1 MGLFS
6 LFKKSSK
13 KSPDSTESVEQET
26 TDATQEVAQATE
38 QVSEQV
44 SEPVSEP
51 RADTLKANTLK
62 FDALRALKIGEV
74 DFAIRALHTSLEE
87 IDDPECRLYL
97 AQALQRKPD
106 LAGSM
111 AELTTILEAY
121 PDYPMALYE
130 ATKVSNGLDQHSETI
145 AYAER
150 ALATELETAQQAE
163 LHRMKAQAQLAL
175 GESEQALAT
184 IDQAL
189 QLTDEVPLYWLIKV
203 KVLIALERWEEALAV
218 ALETA
223 EKFPEEERAYL
234 YEGLIT
240 YHEGDKERAE
250 RAFRQVVETDPFNVE
265 GYMHLTHL
273 VEELRGKEAA
283 ADEMEQALEMIPQP
297 TRALL
302 DYAALLYK
310 ECDRTEQYEGVQQ
323 MLAELPEDAETK
335 TGEVNFAGL
344 YAGGFY

>member
-6 LFKKSSK
+6 RFKKSNK
-13 KSPDSTESVEQET
+13 KSPVSTEEVEQET
-26 TDATQEVAQATE
+26 TNVTQEVAEQASEQATD
-38 QVSEQV
+38 
-44 SEPVSEP
+44 PK
-51 RADTLKANTLK
+51 ADTLKANTLK

-163 LHRMKAQAQLAL
+163 LYRMKAQAQLAL

-203 KVLIALERWEEALAV
+203 KVLIALKRWEDALAV

-240 YHEGDKERAE
+240 YHDGDKERAE

-310 ECDRTEQYEGVQQ
+310 GCDRTEQYEGVQKL
-323 MLAELPEDAETK
+323 LADLPEDAETK
-335 TGEVNFAGL
+335 AGEVNFANL

>member
-6 LFKKSSK
+6 RFKKSNK
-13 KSPDSTESVEQET
+13 KSPVSTEEVEQET
-26 TDATQEVAQATE
+26 TDVTQEVAEQATE
-38 QVSEQV
+38 QVSETK
-44 SEPVSEP
+44 
-51 RADTLKANTLK
+51 ADTLKANTLK
-62 FDALRALKIGEV
+62 FDALRALRIGEV

-111 AELTTILEAY
+111 TELTTILEAY
-121 PDYPMALYE
+121 PDYPAALYE

-175 GESEQALAT
+175 SESEQALAT

-234 YEGLIT
+234 YEGLIA

-283 ADEMEQALEMIPQP
+283 SDEMEQAMEMIPQP

-302 DYAALLYK
+302 DYAARLYK
-310 ECDRTEQYEGVQQ
+310 ECDRTELYEGVQQ
-323 MLAELPEDAETK
+323 LLAELPEDAETQ
-335 TGEVNFAGL
+335 TGEVNFANM

>member
-6 LFKKSSK
+6 RFKKSSK
-13 KSPDSTESVEQET
+13 KSPDSTELVEQET
-26 TDATQEVAQATE
+26 IDATQEVAEQSTE
-38 QVSEQV
+38 QVSA
-44 SEPVSEP
+44 S

-87 IDDPECRLYL
+87 IDEPECRLYL

-130 ATKVSNGLDQHSETI
+130 ATKVANGLDQHSETI

-150 ALATELETAQQAE
+150 ALATELETVEQAE
-163 LHRMKAQAQLAL
+163 LYRMKAQAQLAL
-175 GESEQALAT
+175 SESEQALAT

-203 KVLIALERWEEALAV
+203 KALIALERW
-218 ALETA
+218 
-223 EKFPEEERAYL
+223 
-234 YEGLIT
+234 
-240 YHEGDKERAE
+240 
-250 RAFRQVVETDPFNVE
+250 
-265 GYMHLTHL
+265 
-273 VEELRGKEAA
+273 
-283 ADEMEQALEMIPQP
+283 
-297 TRALL
+297 
-302 DYAALLYK
+302 
-310 ECDRTEQYEGVQQ
+310 
-323 MLAELPEDAETK
+323 
-335 TGEVNFAGL
+335 
-344 YAGGFY
+344 

>member
-6 LFKKSSK
+6 RFKKSNK
-13 KSPDSTESVEQET
+13 KSPVSTEEVEQET
-26 TDATQEVAQATE
+26 TNVTQEVAEQATD
-38 QVSEQV
+38 SK
-44 SEPVSEP
+44 
-51 RADTLKANTLK
+51 ANTLKANTLKANTLK

-74 DFAIRALHTSLEE
+74 DFAIRALRTSLEE

-106 LAGSM
+106 LAGSL

-175 GESEQALAT
+175 SESEQALAT

-283 ADEMEQALEMIPQP
+283 ADEMEQALDMIPQP

-302 DYAALLYK
+302 EYAASLYK
-310 ECDRTEQYEGVQQ
+310 ACDRTEQYEGVQQ

-335 TGEVNFAGL
+335 AGEVNFANL

>member
-6 LFKKSSK
+6 RFKKSNK
-13 KSPDSTESVEQET
+13 KSPVSTEEVEQET
-26 TDATQEVAQATE
+26 TDATQEVGQVAEQA
-38 QVSEQV
+38 SEQ
-44 SEPVSEP
+44 VSEP

-62 FDALRALKIGEV
+62 FDALRALRIGEV
-74 DFAIRALHTSLEE
+74 DFAIRALRTSLEE

-111 AELTTILEAY
+111 AELATILEAY
-121 PDYPMALYE
+121 PDYPVALYE

-163 LHRMKAQAQLAL
+163 LYRMKAQAQLAL
-175 GESEQALAT
+175 SESEQALAT

-234 YEGLIT
+234 YEGLIA

-283 ADEMEQALEMIPQP
+283 SDEMEQAMEMIPQP

-302 DYAALLYK
+302 DYAARLYK
-310 ECDRTEQYEGVQQ
+310 ECDRTELYEGVQQ
-323 MLAELPEDAETK
+323 LLAELPEDAETQ
-335 TGEVNFAGL
+335 TGEVNFANL

>member
-6 LFKKSSK
+6 RFKKSNK
-13 KSPDSTESVEQET
+13 KSPVSTEEVEQET
-26 TDATQEVAQATE
+26 TDVTQEVAEQTTE
-38 QVSEQV
+38 QVSE
-44 SEPVSEP
+44 SK
-51 RADTLKANTLK
+51 ADTLKANTLK

-74 DFAIRALHTSLEE
+74 DFAIRALRTSLEE

-121 PDYPMALYE
+121 PDYPVALYE

-175 GESEQALAT
+175 SESEQALAT
-184 IDQAL
+184 INQAL

-283 ADEMEQALEMIPQP
+283 ADEMEQALDMIPQP

-302 DYAALLYK
+302 EYAASLYK
-310 ECDRTEQYEGVQQ
+310 ACDRTEQYEGVQQ
-323 MLAELPEDAETK
+323 LLADLPEDAETQ
-335 TGEVNFAGL
+335 TGEVNFANL

>member
-6 LFKKSSK
+6 RFKKSNK
-13 KSPDSTESVEQET
+13 KSPVSTEEVEQET
-26 TDATQEVAQATE
+26 TDVTQEVAEQTTE
-38 QVSEQV
+38 
-44 SEPVSEP
+44 PK
-51 RADTLKANTLK
+51 ADTLKANTLK

-74 DFAIRALHTSLEE
+74 DFAIRALRTSLEE

-121 PDYPMALYE
+121 PDYPVALYE

-175 GESEQALAT
+175 SESEQALAT
-184 IDQAL
+184 INQAL

-283 ADEMEQALEMIPQP
+283 ADEMEQALDMIPQP

-302 DYAALLYK
+302 EYAASLYK
-310 ECDRTEQYEGVQQ
+310 ACDRTEQYEGVQQ
-323 MLAELPEDAETK
+323 LLADLPEGAETQ
-335 TGEVNFAGL
+335 TGEVNFANL

>member
-6 LFKKSSK
+6 RFKKSNK
-13 KSPDSTESVEQET
+13 KSPVSTEEVEQET
-26 TDATQEVAQATE
+26 TDVTQEVAEQATE
-38 QVSEQV
+38 QVSETK
-44 SEPVSEP
+44 
-51 RADTLKANTLK
+51 ADTLKANTLK
-62 FDALRALKIGEV
+62 FDALRALRIGEV

-111 AELTTILEAY
+111 TELTTILEAY
-121 PDYPMALYE
+121 PDYPAALYE

-175 GESEQALAT
+175 SESEQALAT

-234 YEGLIT
+234 YEGLIA

-265 GYMHLTHL
+265 GYMHLTHI

-283 ADEMEQALEMIPQP
+283 SDEMEQAMEMIPQP

-302 DYAALLYK
+302 DYAARLYK

-323 MLAELPEDAETK
+323 LLAELPEDAETQ
-335 TGEVNFAGL
+335 TGEVNFANL

>member
-13 KSPDSTESVEQET
+13 KSPDSTELVEQET
-26 TDATQEVAQATE
+26 IDATQEVAEQSTE
-38 QVSEQV
+38 
-44 SEPVSEP
+44 PK
-51 RADTLKANTLK
+51 ADTLKANTLK

-74 DFAIRALHTSLEE
+74 DFAIRALRTSLEE

-130 ATKVSNGLDQHSETI
+130 ATKVANGLDQHSETI

-150 ALATELETAQQAE
+150 ALATELETVEQAE
-163 LHRMKAQAQLAL
+163 LYRMKAQAQLAL
-175 GESEQALAT
+175 SESEQALAT

-203 KVLIALERWEEALAV
+203 KVLIALDRWEEALAV

-240 YHEGDKERAE
+240 YHEGYKERAE

-283 ADEMEQALEMIPQP
+283 ADEMEQALDMIPQP

-302 DYAALLYK
+302 DYATLLYK
-310 ECDRTEQYEGVQQ
+310 ECDRAEQYEDVQQ

-335 TGEVNFAGL
+335 AGEVNFAGL

>member
-6 LFKKSSK
+6 RFKKSNK
-13 KSPDSTESVEQET
+13 KSPVSTEEVEQET
-26 TDATQEVAQATE
+26 TDVTQEVAAE
-38 QVSEQV
+38 QTAEQV
-44 SEPVSEP
+44 SEPK
-51 RADTLKANTLK
+51 ADTLKANTLK

-74 DFAIRALHTSLEE
+74 DFAIRALRTSLEE

-121 PDYPMALYE
+121 PDYPAALYE

-175 GESEQALAT
+175 SESEQALAT

-203 KVLIALERWEEALAV
+203 KVLIALERWEEAWAV

-273 VEELRGKEAA
+273 VEELRGKEVA
-283 ADEMEQALEMIPQP
+283 ADEMEQALDMIPRP

-302 DYAALLYK
+302 EYAASLYQA
-310 ECDRTEQYEGVQQ
+310 CDRTEQYEGVQQ
-323 MLAELPEDAETK
+323 LLADLPEEAETQA
-335 TGEVNFAGL
+335 GEVNFANL

>member
-6 LFKKSSK
+6 RFKKSNK
-13 KSPDSTESVEQET
+13 KSPVSTEEVEQET
-26 TDATQEVAQATE
+26 TDTTQEVGQVAEQATE
-38 QVSEQV
+38 SK
-44 SEPVSEP
+44 
-51 RADTLKANTLK
+51 ADTLKANTLK

-74 DFAIRALHTSLEE
+74 DFAIRALRTSLEE

-111 AELTTILEAY
+111 TELTTILEAY
-121 PDYPMALYE
+121 PDYPAALYE
-130 ATKVSNGLDQHSETI
+130 ATKVANGLDQHSETI

-175 GESEQALAT
+175 SESEQALAT

-283 ADEMEQALEMIPQP
+283 ADEMEQALDMIPQP

-302 DYAALLYK
+302 EYAASLYK
-310 ECDRTEQYEGVQQ
+310 ACDRTEQYEGVQQ
-323 MLAELPEDAETK
+323 LLADLPEGAETQ
-335 TGEVNFAGL
+335 TGEVNFANL

>member
-6 LFKKSSK
+6 RFKKSNK
-13 KSPDSTESVEQET
+13 KSPVSTEEVEQET
-26 TDATQEVAQATE
+26 TDVTQEVAEQATE

-44 SEPVSEP
+44 SETK
-51 RADTLKANTLK
+51 ADTLKANTLK

-121 PDYPMALYE
+121 PDYPAALYE

-175 GESEQALAT
+175 SESEQALAT

-203 KVLIALERWEEALAV
+203 KVLIALERWEDALAV

-283 ADEMEQALEMIPQP
+283 ADEMEQALDMIPQP

-302 DYAALLYK
+302 EYAASLYK
-310 ECDRTEQYEGVQQ
+310 ACDRTEQYEGVQQ
-323 MLAELPEDAETK
+323 LLADLPEDAETK
-335 TGEVNFAGL
+335 AGEVNFANL

>member
-6 LFKKSSK
+6 RFKKSNK
-13 KSPDSTESVEQET
+13 KSPVSTEEVEQET
-26 TDATQEVAQATE
+26 TDVTQEVAEQATE
-38 QVSEQV
+38 QVSETK
-44 SEPVSEP
+44 
-51 RADTLKANTLK
+51 ADTLKANTLK
-62 FDALRALKIGEV
+62 FDALRALRIGEV

-111 AELTTILEAY
+111 TELTTILEAY
-121 PDYPMALYE
+121 PDYPAALYE

-175 GESEQALAT
+175 SESEQALAT

-234 YEGLIT
+234 YEGLIA

-250 RAFRQVVETDPFNVE
+250 RAFRQVVETDPFIVE

-273 VEELRGKEAA
+273 VEKLRGKEAA
-283 ADEMEQALEMIPQP
+283 ADEMEQAMEMIPQP

-302 DYAALLYK
+302 DYAARLYK
-310 ECDRTEQYEGVQQ
+310 ECDRTELYEGVQQ
-323 MLAELPEDAETK
+323 LLAELPEDAETQ
-335 TGEVNFAGL
+335 TGEVNFANL

>member
-6 LFKKSSK
+6 RFKKSNK
-13 KSPDSTESVEQET
+13 KSPVSTEEVEQET
-26 TDATQEVAQATE
+26 TNVTQEVAEQA
-38 QVSEQV
+38 

-51 RADTLKANTLK
+51 KANTLKADTLK

-74 DFAIRALHTSLEE
+74 DFAIRALRTSLEE

-121 PDYPMALYE
+121 PDYPAALYE

-145 AYAER
+145 AYAEH

-175 GESEQALAT
+175 SESEQALAT

-203 KVLIALERWEEALAV
+203 KVLIALERWADALAV
-218 ALETA
+218 TLETA

-234 YEGLIT
+234 YEGLIA

-273 VEELRGKEAA
+273 VEELRGEAAA

-302 DYAALLYK
+302 EYAASLYK
-310 ECDRTEQYEGVQQ
+310 ACDRTEQYEGVQQ
-323 MLAELPEDAETK
+323 LLADLPEEAETK
-335 TGEVNFAGL
+335 AGEVNFANL

>member
-6 LFKKSSK
+6 RFKKSNK
-13 KSPDSTESVEQET
+13 KSPVSTEEVEQET
-26 TDATQEVAQATE
+26 IDATQEVAEQATG
-38 QVSEQV
+38 QVSE
-44 SEPVSEP
+44 SK
-51 RADTLKANTLK
+51 ADTLKANTLK

-163 LHRMKAQAQLAL
+163 LYRMKAQAQLAL

-310 ECDRTEQYEGVQQ
+310 ECDRTEPYEGVQQ

-335 TGEVNFAGL
+335 AGEVNFANL

>member
-6 LFKKSSK
+6 RFKKSSK
-13 KSPDSTESVEQET
+13 KSPDSTEPVEQET
-26 TDATQEVAQATE
+26 TDTTQEVGQVAEQATE
-38 QVSEQV
+38 
-44 SEPVSEP
+44 PK
-51 RADTLKANTLK
+51 ADTLKANTLK

-175 GESEQALAT
+175 SESEQALAT

-203 KVLIALERWEEALAV
+203 KALIALERWEDALAV

-223 EKFPEEERAYL
+223 EKFPEEASL
-234 YEGLIT
+234 
-240 YHEGDKERAE
+240 
-250 RAFRQVVETDPFNVE
+250 P
-265 GYMHLTHL
+265 
-273 VEELRGKEAA
+273 LRGF
-283 ADEMEQALEMIPQP
+283 DH
-297 TRALL
+297 
-302 DYAALLYK
+302 
-310 ECDRTEQYEGVQQ
+310 
-323 MLAELPEDAETK
+323 LPRGRQGAC
-335 TGEVNFAGL
+335 
-344 YAGGFY
+344 

>member
-6 LFKKSSK
+6 RFKKSNK
-13 KSPDSTESVEQET
+13 KSPVSTEEVEQET
-26 TDATQEVAQATE
+26 IDATQEVAEQATE
-38 QVSEQV
+38 QVSETK
-44 SEPVSEP
+44 
-51 RADTLKANTLK
+51 ADTLKANTLK
-62 FDALRALKIGEV
+62 LDALRALRIGEV

-111 AELTTILEAY
+111 TELTTILEAY
-121 PDYPMALYE
+121 PDYPAALYE

-175 GESEQALAT
+175 SESEQALAT

-234 YEGLIT
+234 YEGLIA

-283 ADEMEQALEMIPQP
+283 ADEMEQAMEMIPQP

-302 DYAALLYK
+302 DYAARLYR
-310 ECDRTEQYEGVQQ
+310 ECDRTELYEGVQQ
-323 MLAELPEDAETK
+323 LLAELPEDAETQ
-335 TGEVNFAGL
+335 TGEVNFANL

>member
-6 LFKKSSK
+6 RFKKSNK
-13 KSPDSTESVEQET
+13 KSPVSTEEVEQET
-26 TDATQEVAQATE
+26 TDVTPEVAEQATE

-44 SEPVSEP
+44 SETK
-51 RADTLKANTLK
+51 ADTLKANTLK

-111 AELTTILEAY
+111 AELTTILETY
-121 PDYPMALYE
+121 PDYPAALYE

-175 GESEQALAT
+175 SDSEQALAT

-283 ADEMEQALEMIPQP
+283 ADEMEQALDMIPQP
-297 TRALL
+297 THALL

-323 MLAELPEDAETK
+323 LLADLPEDAETK
-335 TGEVNFAGL
+335 AGEVNFANL

>member
-6 LFKKSSK
+6 RFKKSNK
-13 KSPDSTESVEQET
+13 KSPVSTEEVEQET
-26 TDATQEVAQATE
+26 IDATQEVVEQATE

-44 SEPVSEP
+44 SES

-175 GESEQALAT
+175 SESEQALAT

-203 KVLIALERWEEALAV
+203 KVLIALERWEEALAL

-240 YHEGDKERAE
+240 YHEDDKERAE

-283 ADEMEQALEMIPQP
+283 ANEMEQALEMIPQP

-310 ECDRTEQYEGVQQ
+310 GCDRTEQYEGVQKL
-323 MLAELPEDAETK
+323 LADLPEDAETK
-335 TGEVNFAGL
+335 AGEVNFANL

>member
-6 LFKKSSK
+6 RFKKSNK
-13 KSPDSTESVEQET
+13 KSPVSTEEVEQET
-26 TDATQEVAQATE
+26 TDVTQEVAEQATE
-38 QVSEQV
+38 QVSETK
-44 SEPVSEP
+44 
-51 RADTLKANTLK
+51 ADTLKANTLK
-62 FDALRALKIGEV
+62 FDALRALRIGEV

-111 AELTTILEAY
+111 TELTTILEAY
-121 PDYPMALYE
+121 PDYPAALYE

-175 GESEQALAT
+175 SESEQALAT

-234 YEGLIT
+234 YEGLIA

-283 ADEMEQALEMIPQP
+283 ANEMEQAMEMIPQP

-302 DYAALLYK
+302 DYAARLYK
-310 ECDRTEQYEGVQQ
+310 ECDRTELYEGVQQ
-323 MLAELPEDAETK
+323 LLAELPENAETQ
-335 TGEVNFAGL
+335 TGEVNFANL

>member
-6 LFKKSSK
+6 LFKKSNK
-13 KSPDSTESVEQET
+13 KSPVSTEEVEQET
-26 TDATQEVAQATE
+26 TDVTPEVAEQATE

-44 SEPVSEP
+44 SETK
-51 RADTLKANTLK
+51 ADTLKANTLK

-121 PDYPMALYE
+121 PDYPAALYE

-175 GESEQALAT
+175 SDSEQALAT

-283 ADEMEQALEMIPQP
+283 ADEMEQALDMIPQP
-297 TRALL
+297 THALL

-323 MLAELPEDAETK
+323 LLADLPEDAETK
-335 TGEVNFAGL
+335 AGEVNFANL

>member
-6 LFKKSSK
+6 RFKKSSK
-13 KSPDSTESVEQET
+13 KSPDSTEEVEQET
-26 TDATQEVAQATE
+26 TNVTQEVAEQATE
-38 QVSEQV
+38 Q
-44 SEPVSEP
+44 VSEP

-130 ATKVSNGLDQHSETI
+130 ATKVANGLDQHSETI

-150 ALATELETAQQAE
+150 ALATELETVEQAE
-163 LHRMKAQAQLAL
+163 LYRMKAQAQLAL

-189 QLTDEVPLYWLIKV
+189 QLTDEVPLYWLLKV
-203 KVLIALERWEEALAV
+203 KALIALERWEDALAV

-250 RAFRQVVETDPFNVE
+250 HAFRQVVETDPFNVE

-302 DYAALLYK
+302 DYATLLYK

-323 MLAELPEDAETK
+323 MLTELPEDAETK
-335 TGEVNFAGL
+335 AGEVNFAGL

>member
-1 MGLFS
+1 
-6 LFKKSSK
+6 
-13 KSPDSTESVEQET
+13 
-26 TDATQEVAQATE
+26 
-38 QVSEQV
+38 
-44 SEPVSEP
+44 
-51 RADTLKANTLK
+51 
-62 FDALRALKIGEV
+62 
-74 DFAIRALHTSLEE
+74 
-87 IDDPECRLYL
+87 
-97 AQALQRKPD
+97 
-106 LAGSM
+106 
-111 AELTTILEAY
+111 
-121 PDYPMALYE
+121 
-130 ATKVSNGLDQHSETI
+130 
-145 AYAER
+145 
-150 ALATELETAQQAE
+150 
-163 LHRMKAQAQLAL
+163 MKAQAQLAL
-175 GESEQALAT
+175 SESEQALAT

-234 YEGLIT
+234 YEGLIA

-283 ADEMEQALEMIPQP
+283 ANEMEQAMEMIPQP

-302 DYAALLYK
+302 DYAARLYK
-310 ECDRTEQYEGVQQ
+310 ECDRTELYEGVQQ
-323 MLAELPEDAETK
+323 LLAELPENAETQ
-335 TGEVNFAGL
+335 TGEVNFANL

>member
-6 LFKKSSK
+6 RFKKSNK
-13 KSPDSTESVEQET
+13 KSPVSTEEIEQET
-26 TDATQEVAQATE
+26 TNVTQEVAEQASEQATD
-38 QVSEQV
+38 SK
-44 SEPVSEP
+44 
-51 RADTLKANTLK
+51 ADTLKANTLK

-203 KVLIALERWEEALAV
+203 KVLIALERWEDALAV

-283 ADEMEQALEMIPQP
+283 ADEMEQALDMIPQP

-302 DYAALLYK
+302 EYATSLYK
-310 ECDRTEQYEGVQQ
+310 ACDRTEQYEGVQQ
-323 MLAELPEDAETK
+323 LLADLPEDAETK
-335 TGEVNFAGL
+335 AGEVNFANL

>member
-6 LFKKSSK
+6 RFKKSNK
-13 KSPDSTESVEQET
+13 KSPVSTEEVEQET
-26 TDATQEVAQATE
+26 TDVTQEVAEQATD
-38 QVSEQV
+38 
-44 SEPVSEP
+44 PK
-51 RADTLKANTLK
+51 ANTLKADTLK
-62 FDALRALKIGEV
+62 FDALRALKISEV
-74 DFAIRALHTSLEE
+74 DFAIRALRTSLEE

-121 PDYPMALYE
+121 PDYPAALYE
-130 ATKVSNGLDQHSETI
+130 ATKVSNGLDQHSQTI
-145 AYAER
+145 AYAEH

-163 LHRMKAQAQLAL
+163 LHRMKAQAHLAL
-175 GESEQALAT
+175 SESEQALAT

-234 YEGLIT
+234 YEGLIA

-273 VEELRGKEAA
+273 VEELWGKEAA
-283 ADEMEQALEMIPQP
+283 ADEMEQALEMISQP

-302 DYAALLYK
+302 EYATSLYK
-310 ECDRTEQYEGVQQ
+310 ACDRTEQYEEVQQ
-323 MLAELPEDAETK
+323 LLAELPEEAETK
-335 TGEVNFAGL
+335 AGEVNFANL

>member
-6 LFKKSSK
+6 RFKKSSK
-13 KSPDSTESVEQET
+13 KSPDSTEEVEQET
-26 TDATQEVAQATE
+26 TNVTQEVAEQATE
-38 QVSEQV
+38 Q
-44 SEPVSEP
+44 VSEP

-130 ATKVSNGLDQHSETI
+130 ATKVANGLDQHSETI

-150 ALATELETAQQAE
+150 ALATELEKVEQAE
-163 LHRMKAQAQLAL
+163 LYRMKAQAQLAL

-189 QLTDEVPLYWLIKV
+189 QLTDEVPLYWLLKV
-203 KVLIALERWEEALAV
+203 KALIALERWEDALAV

-283 ADEMEQALEMIPQP
+283 ADEMEQALDMIPQP

-310 ECDRTEQYEGVQQ
+310 ECDRAEQYEGVQQ

>member
-6 LFKKSSK
+6 RFKKSNK
-13 KSPDSTESVEQET
+13 KSPVSTEEVEQET
-26 TDATQEVAQATE
+26 IDATQEVAEQATE

-44 SEPVSEP
+44 SESK
-51 RADTLKANTLK
+51 ADTLKANTLK

-163 LHRMKAQAQLAL
+163 LYRMKAQAQLAL

-203 KVLIALERWEEALAV
+203 KVLIALERWEDALAV

-223 EKFPEEERAYL
+223 KKFPEEERAYL

-283 ADEMEQALEMIPQP
+283 ANEMEQALDMIPQP

-310 ECDRTEQYEGVQQ
+310 ECDRTKQYEGVQQ

-335 TGEVNFAGL
+335 AGEVNFANL

>member
-6 LFKKSSK
+6 RFKKSNK
-13 KSPDSTESVEQET
+13 KSPVSTEEVEQET
-26 TDATQEVAQATE
+26 TDVTQEVAEQATE
-38 QVSEQV
+38 QVSETK
-44 SEPVSEP
+44 
-51 RADTLKANTLK
+51 ADTLKANTLK
-62 FDALRALKIGEV
+62 FDALRALRIGEV

-111 AELTTILEAY
+111 TELTTILEAY
-121 PDYPMALYE
+121 PDYPAALYE

-175 GESEQALAT
+175 SESEQALAT

-234 YEGLIT
+234 YEGLIA

-283 ADEMEQALEMIPQP
+283 SDEMKQAMEMIPQP

-302 DYAALLYK
+302 DYAARLYK
-310 ECDRTEQYEGVQQ
+310 ECDRTEQYEEVLQL
-323 MLAELPEDAETK
+323 LAELPEDAETQ
-335 TGEVNFAGL
+335 TGEVNFANL

>member
-6 LFKKSSK
+6 RFKKSNK
-13 KSPDSTESVEQET
+13 KSPVSTEEVEQET
-26 TDATQEVAQATE
+26 TDVTQEVAEQTTE
-38 QVSEQV
+38 QVSE
-44 SEPVSEP
+44 SK
-51 RADTLKANTLK
+51 ADTLKANTLK

-74 DFAIRALHTSLEE
+74 DFAIRALRTSLEE

-121 PDYPMALYE
+121 PDYPVALYE

-175 GESEQALAT
+175 SESEQALAT

-283 ADEMEQALEMIPQP
+283 ANEMEQALDMIPQP

-302 DYAALLYK
+302 EYAASLYK
-310 ECDRTEQYEGVQQ
+310 ACDRTEQYEGVQQ
-323 MLAELPEDAETK
+323 LLADLPEGAETQ
-335 TGEVNFAGL
+335 TGEVNFANL

>member
-6 LFKKSSK
+6 RFKKSNK
-13 KSPDSTESVEQET
+13 KSPVSTEEVEQET
-26 TDATQEVAQATE
+26 TNVTQEVAEQATE

-44 SEPVSEP
+44 SES

-163 LHRMKAQAQLAL
+163 LYRMKAQAQLAL

-203 KVLIALERWEEALAV
+203 KVLIALKRWEDALAV

-240 YHEGDKERAE
+240 YHDGDKERAE

-302 DYAALLYK
+302 DYAALLCK
-310 ECDRTEQYEGVQQ
+310 ECDRTEQYEGVQKL
-323 MLAELPEDAETK
+323 LADLPEDAETK
-335 TGEVNFAGL
+335 AGEVNFANL

>member
-13 KSPDSTESVEQET
+13 KSPDSTEVVEQET
-26 TDATQEVAQATE
+26 IDASQEVAEQSTE
-38 QVSEQV
+38 QVSA
-44 SEPVSEP
+44 S

-74 DFAIRALHTSLEE
+74 DFAIRALRTSLEE

-130 ATKVSNGLDQHSETI
+130 ATKVANGLDQHSETI

-150 ALATELETAQQAE
+150 ALATELETVEQAE
-163 LHRMKAQAQLAL
+163 LYRMKAQAQLAL
-175 GESEQALAT
+175 SESEQALAT

-203 KVLIALERWEEALAV
+203 KVLIALDRWEEALAV

-240 YHEGDKERAE
+240 YHEGYKERAE

-283 ADEMEQALEMIPQP
+283 ADEMEQALDMIPQP

-302 DYAALLYK
+302 DYATLLYK
-310 ECDRTEQYEGVQQ
+310 ECDRAEQYEDVQQ

-335 TGEVNFAGL
+335 AGEVNFAGL

>member
-6 LFKKSSK
+6 RFKKSNK
-13 KSPDSTESVEQET
+13 KSPVSTEEVEQET
-26 TDATQEVAQATE
+26 TDVTQEVAEQATE
-38 QVSEQV
+38 QVSETK
-44 SEPVSEP
+44 
-51 RADTLKANTLK
+51 ADTLKANTLK
-62 FDALRALKIGEV
+62 FDALRALRIGEV

-111 AELTTILEAY
+111 TELTTILEAY
-121 PDYPMALYE
+121 PDYPAALYE

-175 GESEQALAT
+175 SESEQALAP

-234 YEGLIT
+234 YEGLIA

-283 ADEMEQALEMIPQP
+283 ADEMEQAMEMIPQP

-302 DYAALLYK
+302 DYAARLYK
-310 ECDRTEQYEGVQQ
+310 ECDRTELYEGVQQ
-323 MLAELPEDAETK
+323 LLAELPEDAETQ
-335 TGEVNFAGL
+335 TGEVNFANL

>member
-6 LFKKSSK
+6 RFKKSNK
-13 KSPDSTESVEQET
+13 KSPVSTEEVEQET
-26 TDATQEVAQATE
+26 TDVTQEVAEQATE
-38 QVSEQV
+38 QVSETK
-44 SEPVSEP
+44 
-51 RADTLKANTLK
+51 ADTLKANTLK
-62 FDALRALKIGEV
+62 FDALRALRIGEV

-111 AELTTILEAY
+111 TELTTILEAY
-121 PDYPMALYE
+121 PDYPAALYE

-175 GESEQALAT
+175 SESEQALAT

-234 YEGLIT
+234 YEGLIA
-240 YHEGDKERAE
+240 YHEGDKERTE

-283 ADEMEQALEMIPQP
+283 ADEMEQAMEMIPQP

-302 DYAALLYK
+302 DYAARLYK
-310 ECDRTEQYEGVQQ
+310 ECDRTELYEGVQQ
-323 MLAELPEDAETK
+323 LLAELPEDAETQ
-335 TGEVNFAGL
+335 TGEVNFANL

>member
-6 LFKKSSK
+6 RFKKSNK
-13 KSPDSTESVEQET
+13 KSPVSTEEVEQKT
-26 TDATQEVAQATE
+26 TNVTQEVAEQA
-38 QVSEQV
+38 SEQV
-44 SEPVSEP
+44 SEPK
-51 RADTLKANTLK
+51 ANTLKADTLK

-74 DFAIRALHTSLEE
+74 DFAIRALRTSLEE

-106 LAGSM
+106 LAGSL

-145 AYAER
+145 AYAEH

-175 GESEQALAT
+175 SESEQALAT

-203 KVLIALERWEEALAV
+203 KVLIALERWADALAV
-218 ALETA
+218 TLETA

-234 YEGLIT
+234 YEGLIA
-240 YHEGDKERAE
+240 YHEGNKERAE

-273 VEELRGKEAA
+273 VEELRGKAAA

-302 DYAALLYK
+302 EYAASLYK
-310 ECDRTEQYEGVQQ
+310 ACDRTEQYEGVQQ
-323 MLAELPEDAETK
+323 LLAELPEEAETK
-335 TGEVNFAGL
+335 AGEVNFANL

>member
-6 LFKKSSK
+6 RFKKSNK
-13 KSPDSTESVEQET
+13 KSPVSTEEVEQEA
-26 TDATQEVAQATE
+26 TDVTQEVAE
-38 QVSEQV
+38 QTTD
-44 SEPVSEP
+44 PK
-51 RADTLKANTLK
+51 ADTLKANTLK

-74 DFAIRALHTSLEE
+74 DFAIRALRTSLEE

-111 AELTTILEAY
+111 TELTTILEAY

-150 ALATELETAQQAE
+150 ALATELETSQQAE
-163 LHRMKAQAQLAL
+163 LYRMNAQAQLAL
-175 GESEQALAT
+175 SESEQAPAT
-184 IDQAL
+184 NDQAS

-283 ADEMEQALEMIPQP
+283 ADEMEQALDMIPQP

-323 MLAELPEDAETK
+323 MLVDLPEDAETK
-335 TGEVNFAGL
+335 AGEVNFANL

>member
-6 LFKKSSK
+6 RFKKSSK
-13 KSPDSTESVEQET
+13 KSPDSTELVEQET
-26 TDATQEVAQATE
+26 IDATQEVAEQSTE
-38 QVSEQV
+38 QVSA
-44 SEPVSEP
+44 S

-130 ATKVSNGLDQHSETI
+130 ATKVANGLDQHSETI

-150 ALATELETAQQAE
+150 ALATELETVEQAE
-163 LHRMKAQAQLAL
+163 LYRMKAQAQLAL
-175 GESEQALAT
+175 SESEQALAT

-203 KVLIALERWEEALAV
+203 KVLIALDRWEEALAV

-240 YHEGDKERAE
+240 SHEGDKERAE
-250 RAFRQVVETDPFNVE
+250 HAFRQVVETDPFNVE

-283 ADEMEQALEMIPQP
+283 ADEMEQALDMIPQP

-302 DYAALLYK
+302 DYATLLYK
-310 ECDRTEQYEGVQQ
+310 ECDRAEQYEGVQQ

-335 TGEVNFAGL
+335 AGEVNFTGL